1 MIWWDV
7 AADYLVALFR
17 TARQALGAN
26 PDALQQAAGFGW
38 AVPIGIAIV
47 AGASMMTGQSL
58 VLAINRVPR
67 RRGVLTVAAAGLGSV
82 AVAGLEA
89 VLVWGLARLI
99 VGESRPI
106 TELLPAVLVGFAPYW
121 LGFLVLLPYTGPGI
135 ARVLQ
140 IWHVIAL
147 WTLLTP
153 VLGTDRG
160 TALLVTAGAWLATV
174 AVDFV
179 AEHSPLRLRERLFRL
194 LTGSKAATSRDL
206 MAAASSPV
214 VPQ

>member
-1 MIWWDV
+1 MSWWDV

-17 TARQALGAN
+17 TAGQALVGN
-26 PDALQQAAGFGW
+26 PDAPQHAAGFGW
-38 AVPIGIAIV
+38 AVPVGIAVV
-47 AGASMMTGQSL
+47 AGASMMIGQSV

-67 RRGVLTVAAAGLGSV
+67 RRGILTVAAAGLGSV
-82 AVAGLEA
+82 ALAGLETL
-89 VLVWGLARLI
+89 LVWGLARLV

-106 TELLPAVLVGFAPYW
+106 AELLPVVLVGFAPYW

-140 IWHVIAL
+140 VWHVIAL
-147 WTLLTP
+147 WMLLTP
-153 VLGTDRG
+153 VLGADRG

-174 AVDFV
+174 AVDFA

-194 LTGSKAATSRDL
+194 LTGSKATTSRDL
-206 MAAASSPV
+206 MAAASAPV
-214 VPQ
+214 LPQ

>member
-1 MIWWDV
+1 
-7 AADYLVALFR
+7 
-17 TARQALGAN
+17 
-26 PDALQQAAGFGW
+26 
-38 AVPIGIAIV
+38 
-47 AGASMMTGQSL
+47 MT
-58 VLAINRVPR
+58 
-67 RRGVLTVAAAGLGSV
+67 AAAGRGILPFMRALFGSP
-82 AVAGLEA
+82 LWRT

-106 TELLPAVLVGFAPYW
+106 SELLPAVLVGLAPYW

-147 WTLLTP
+147 WMLLTP

-174 AVDFV
+174 AVDFA

-194 LTGSKAATSRDL
+194 LTGSKATTSRDL